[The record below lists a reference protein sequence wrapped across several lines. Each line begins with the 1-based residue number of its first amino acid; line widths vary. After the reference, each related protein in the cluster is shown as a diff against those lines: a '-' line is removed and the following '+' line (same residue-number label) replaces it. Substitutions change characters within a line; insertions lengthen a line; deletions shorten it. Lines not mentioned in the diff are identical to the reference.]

1 MPFKN
6 ILFNAWFY
14 NNAAPKRPILKQVEL
29 KSKQKFKCF
38 VFFQAG
44 WKGVNLQMF
53 MSELKNLDGLNLSD
67 VGRGLKETFDLLNVN
82 RLHTGVD
89 NYGLVRS

>member
-1 MPFKN
+1 
-6 ILFNAWFY
+6 
-14 NNAAPKRPILKQVEL
+14 
-29 KSKQKFKCF
+29 
-38 VFFQAG
+38 
-44 WKGVNLQMF
+44 MF

-89 NYGLVRS
+89 NYGLVRFVIFNNSGEHLMRRKGLDIITS